1 MTMKTNGLALLAVLA
16 VAAIAIAGCGGGSS
30 TGSSYGGSSSKEEK
44 SSSSENA
51 SSESSNGVGN
61 RYGAKSEG
69 EGEGENKSASSE
81 SPAGA
86 ESGARIVSL
95 GNAQKLGMVLVDSS
109 GMTLYD
115 FHKDKGTTSSCYG
128 PCAEGWP
135 PMLTEGEPTVGNGA
149 SASKLGTTER
159 KDGTMQVTYAGHPLY
174 TFVEDK
180 KPGEANGNDVSAFGG
195 QWYALKGSGEEA
207 GD

>member
-1 MTMKTNGLALLAVLA
+1 MTNKNKTYSFALLAVVGAIALA
-16 VAAIAIAGCGGGSS
+16 VAGCGGGGSS
-30 TGSSYGGSSSKEEK
+30 TSESSNAGSK
-44 SSSSENA
+44 ENA
-51 SSESSNGVGN
+51 SSESSSGYGN
-61 RYGAKSEG
+61 RYGAEN
-69 EGEGENKSASSE
+69 EGEGENKGAGSE
-81 SPAGA
+81 AGA
-86 ESGARIVSL
+86 ESGAGVVSL
-95 GNAQKLGMVLVDSS
+95 GNAQKLGMVLVDSN

-128 PCAEGWP
+128 PCAEAWP

>member
-1 MTMKTNGLALLAVLA
+1 MNRRTYAFVLLALLAV
-16 VAAIAIAGCGGGSS
+16 VIAGCGGGSNS
-30 TGSSYGGSSSKEEK
+30 TSTSESESSTKE
-44 SSSSENA
+44 SA
-51 SSESSNGVGN
+51 SSESSAGS
-61 RYGAKSEG
+61 RYGGS
-69 EGEGENKSASSE
+69 ENKSASSE
-81 SPAGA
+81 S
-86 ESGARIVSL
+86 SGGSAAVISL
-95 GNAQKLGMVLVDSS
+95 GHTKVGMVLVDSN
-109 GMTLYD
+109 GLTLYD

-135 PMLTEGEPTVGNGA
+135 PVTTEGEPTGGNGA

-159 KDGTMQVTYAGHPLY
+159 KDGTTQVTYAGHPLY

-195 QWYALKGSGEEA
+195 QWYALKGNGEEA

>member
-1 MTMKTNGLALLAVLA
+1 VNRKTYALALLAVLA
-16 VAAIAIAGCGGGSS
+16 TAAVVLAGCGGGSS
-30 TGSSYGGSSSKEEK
+30 TGSYGG
-44 SSSSENA
+44 
-51 SSESSNGVGN
+51 ESSTSSNNSANDKNAASGPGS
-61 RYGAKSEG
+61 RYGNGS
-69 EGEGENKSASSE
+69 KSAASTGGG
-81 SPAGA
+81 GA
-86 ESGARIVSL
+86 VVSL
-95 GNAQKLGMVLVDSS
+95 GSAQKLGMVLVDSN

-128 PCAEGWP
+128 ACAQGWP
-135 PMLTEGEPTVGNGA
+135 PLTSEGDPQAGNGA
-149 SASKLGTTER
+149 SSTKLGTTER

-180 KPGEANGNDVSAFGG
+180 EPGEANGNDVSAFGA